1 VICLSE
7 DRLATLTWSSR
18 ATESLCPR
26 ACARSRWTYHRA
38 RSFSHGRRDD
48 RDSRRIDIATARQET
63 YAQPATLPIVEQSS
77 IEEDLHRRDFTI
89 NTLAICLNP
98 RRFGILIDNGGG
110 RRDLKDGTIRV
121 LHKRSFMDDPT
132 RLFRAVRFEQRFGF
146 HMDAETLALAKGAM
160 QTNLIHRLSGSRLRR
175 SGPAS
180 VRTRAS

>member
-1 VICLSE
+1 
-7 DRLATLTWSSR
+7 
-18 ATESLCPR
+18 
-26 ACARSRWTYHRA
+26 
-38 RSFSHGRRDD
+38 
-48 RDSRRIDIATARQET
+48 
-63 YAQPATLPIVEQSS
+63 
-77 IEEDLHRRDFTI
+77 
-89 NTLAICLNP
+89 
-98 RRFGILIDNGGG
+98 
-110 RRDLKDGTIRV
+110 V